1 MDAFRIF
8 IFIYLFCLSRLLSDE
23 AKEIDQDTFH
33 TTNMTNYSNYY
44 LNLEDYKDYEF
55 IYFDLSF
62 EIDEDVNFTLYIS
75 FSNTLNFSALS
86 KTEYYTFNK
95 KSANS
100 GYKYYYALDMYPN
113 YKYFLVRFISPMA
126 KKAYFD
132 HSRYSHINSVE
143 LKNQSSVFKGSD
155 LIYLYLNKDFS
166 TYFYFSFSFQRK
178 NNTNITEYNI
188 YYALNNYNDDI
199 EYLNNSN
206 YYKATNPRI
215 KNNTYTFYYK
225 LHKYAQ
231 FKRYALI
238 RPGKET
244 LKYDKINI
252 TRLPKLPYEFKKS
265 WNITTEIHDYI
276 YTNISDIP
284 IGNDIYFIVIPIG
297 NITIKYKFSEGN
309 FYDDFT
315 DMNLI
320 TPKYNYSSYNAEY
333 YYFKKENDSN
343 FL

>member
-33 TTNMTNYSNYY
+33 TTNMTNNSNYY

-143 LKNQSSVFKGSD
+143 LKIN
-155 LIYLYLNKDFS
+155 LRYLKVL
-166 TYFYFSFSFQRK
+166 T
-178 NNTNITEYNI
+178 
-188 YYALNNYNDDI
+188 
-199 EYLNNSN
+199 
-206 YYKATNPRI
+206 
-215 KNNTYTFYYK
+215 
-225 LHKYAQ
+225 
-231 FKRYALI
+231 
-238 RPGKET
+238 
-244 LKYDKINI
+244 
-252 TRLPKLPYEFKKS
+252 
-265 WNITTEIHDYI
+265 
-276 YTNISDIP
+276 
-284 IGNDIYFIVIPIG
+284 
-297 NITIKYKFSEGN
+297 
-309 FYDDFT
+309 
-315 DMNLI
+315 
-320 TPKYNYSSYNAEY
+320 
-333 YYFKKENDSN
+333 
-343 FL
+343 